1 MKNKKLISLALTTFM
16 AVGLFSYVAMAIGE
30 PGSQEDPVVTKSY
43 VETRN
48 QQLKAYIDEKIGQIL
63 SMKNDTNTGIV
74 SGSSTFEVIEVQK
87 GQKVIAGESTEM
99 VLRSGQAKA
108 ITTSSGGIADL
119 TIGKDIKDGESISLH
134 HLLLFPRN
142 DGRGIEILWD
152 KTFILVK
159 GTYEIR

>member
-1 MKNKKLISLALTTFM
+1 MKNKKLISLALTTLM
-16 AVGLFSYVAMAIGE
+16 TVGLFSYVAMAIGD

-48 QQLKAYIDEKIGQIL
+48 QQLKEYIDEKIQQVLNI
-63 SMKNDTNTGIV
+63 KNDTNSGIV
-74 SGSSTFEVIEVQK
+74 SASSSFEVIEVQK
-87 GQKVIAGESTEM
+87 GQKVIAGEGTEM

-108 ITTSSGGIADL
+108 IATSSGGIADL
-119 TIGKDIKDGESISLH
+119 TIGKDLKSGESIPLQ
-134 HLLLFPRN
+134 HLLLFPRD